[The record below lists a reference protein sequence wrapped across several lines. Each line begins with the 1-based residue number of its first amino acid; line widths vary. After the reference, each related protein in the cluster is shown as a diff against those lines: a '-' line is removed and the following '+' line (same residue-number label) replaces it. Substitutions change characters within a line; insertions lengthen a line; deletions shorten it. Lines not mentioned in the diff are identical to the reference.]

1 MQDRIRTISQHT
13 DTKQGKKSKL
23 HFFSSHIHIHWKNQD
38 KKCKSHKYHSNH
50 KRQPADNIHFKRRSQ
65 NRHIL
70 NSRWHRMFVCH
81 CDHNLCSSFSL
92 KGKYPVLN
100 LLLVIVRIRISH
112 LPHQF
117 PINIQLVSRK
127 NLCQANSILFFFFR
141 KHQGHPIGTT
151 SKRRFIF
158 VAQVHSTV
166 LANGNI
172 TAVVVLLLFL
182 YFLRCQ
188 QYIRII
194 FPFPGKIM

>member
-1 MQDRIRTISQHT
+1 
-13 DTKQGKKSKL
+13 
-23 HFFSSHIHIHWKNQD
+23 
-38 KKCKSHKYHSNH
+38 
-50 KRQPADNIHFKRRSQ
+50 
-65 NRHIL
+65 
-70 NSRWHRMFVCH
+70 MFVCH

-194 FPFPGKIM
+194 FPFPGKIMHRIIIRHIEDSLNGLVPPGRIFVIKAVKQKEYAHSQCKYSYYK